1 VGWWLLSDPIG
12 QARFVGFGLV
22 PVLRLI
28 QKQSASFTPEDVV
41 AIDAA
46 FEHCLRELGLKRRS
60 DPVVNSLARKL
71 IELAKAGERDPT
83 RLRDATLNWVRDK
96 LPPCA

>member
-1 VGWWLLSDPIG
+1 
-12 QARFVGFGLV
+12 V
-22 PVLRLI
+22 PVLRLVE
-28 QKQSASFTPEDVV
+28 KHRAFFTPEDVA

-46 FEHCLRELGLKRRS
+46 FEHCLRDLGLKRRS

-83 RLRDATLNWVRDK
+83 RLRDATLNWVMDK